1 MDNPVLNAEV
11 TAFLDAQAHPLRELI
26 ESLRRVILSGGPG
39 LVENIR
45 WNGPNYS
52 LAGEDRITMRIHP
65 PKQVQ
70 VVLHRGARVQEQPK
84 ERLLADEGA
93 LLVWKANDRAVLTFR
108 DLAELEQ
115 HEAVVRRIVGQWLAA
130 TAD

>member
-11 TAFLDAQAHPLRELI
+11 TAFLDAQAHP
-26 ESLRRVILSGGPG
+26 SGAHRKPAQSYLEWGTG
-39 LVENIR
+39 LVENIK

-70 VVLHRGARVQEQPK
+70 VVLHRGARQEQPK

-93 LLVWKANDRAVLTFR
+93 LLV
-108 DLAELEQ
+108 
-115 HEAVVRRIVGQWLAA
+115 
-130 TAD
+130 